1 MSEAAV
7 AVTATATTLPTASTN
22 TITTLAMTTVFTP
35 PASCSSS
42 WTFEPS
48 GANNIASG
56 LLLQNAAASDN
67 ADPNCFPSG
76 YTHFGRQMASI
87 AYSPGVCPVGY
98 TTANLVIHNPVTTA
112 QCCLSNFEY
121 LTVSMGEDS
130 TYAGCTS
137 MLPSDSSTI
146 VTVRQVSGE
155 STQVSGPITMW
166 AQPIQIQLQAT
177 DASLFTTATST
188 SASASNSATA
198 TATSTSTSTSTSA
211 SGAPSSSSG
220 SGLSQGASI
229 GIGVGVGVGGALIIA
244 VLAFWFFRRRQT
256 KRTWTRHTSARGIR
270 RQVSSAEARSRR
282 RLRVLVHTRARL
294 IRLSWLRIKGRSLC
308 MNFTVDF
315 CLSNLVYTPLSPS
328 YFLGVDM

>member
-1 MSEAAV
+1 MSEAAA
-7 AVTATATTLPTASTN
+7 AVTATATTVFVTSTN

-76 YTHFGRQMASI
+76 YTHFGRQTASI

-137 MLPSDSSTI
+137 MLPSGSSTI

-229 GIGVGVGVGGALIIA
+229 GIGVGVGLGGALIIA
-244 VLAFWFFRRRQT
+244 ALAFWFFRRRKTKKNMDPSYQRAGHPEASELGGSSQQT
-256 KRTWTRHTSARGIR
+256 APESVGT
-270 RQVSSAEARSRR
+270 
-282 RLRVLVHTRARL
+282 HTR
-294 IRLSWLRIKGRSLC
+294 ST
-308 MNFTVDF
+308 N
-315 CLSNLVYTPLSPS
+315 PS
-328 YFLGVDM
+328 ELAADQGPKPVHELYG